1 MPSRR
6 PSGYAGTPK
15 MVLVVRGELRL
26 TAGKAAVQVAHAAV
40 MLYQEAERRG
50 RGSLEAWLAAGQK
63 KIAVVAATLDEMEAL
78 RREARARGIPT
89 VYVEDAGLT
98 EVPAGTKTVLGL
110 GPAPESDL
118 DAVTGAL
125 PLL

>member
-1 MPSRR
+1 
-6 PSGYAGTPK
+6 

-78 RREARARGIPT
+78 RREARARGIPS

-98 EVPAGTKTVLGL
+98 EVPAGTRTVLGL
-110 GPAPESDL
+110 GPAPESEL